1 MTIASNGDLLIY
13 KRQDNSLEL
22 YKCVDNSSMKNG
34 GVKIMNTTNSKR
46 IFDSTF
52 KGKTANNKT
61 VRLCRSWLTPG
72 DEGYLGM
79 ERVRVDSLESTGTD
93 SIVVRFYIISK
104 DRVENHYMNN
114 VAKEFQFLE

>member
-13 KRQDNSLEL
+13 RRQDNSLEL
-22 YKCVDNSSMKNG
+22 YKCVDNSGMKNG

-52 KGKTANNKT
+52 KGKTAGNKK

-79 ERVRVDSLESTGTD
+79 ERVKVDSLESTGSN
-93 SIVVRFYIISK
+93 SILVNFYINSK
-104 DRVENHYMNN
+104 NKVVSYYMDA

>member
-22 YKCVDNSSMKNG
+22 YKCVDASDMKKG

-52 KGKTANNKT
+52 KGKTAFNKK

-79 ERVRVDSLESTGTD
+79 ERVKVDSLESTGTN
-93 SIVVRFYIISK
+93 SILVKLYINSKNKVVSY
-104 DRVENHYMNN
+104 YMDV

>member
-22 YKCVDNSSMKNG
+22 YKCVDNSGMKNG
-34 GVKIMNTTNSKR
+34 GVKIMNITNSKR

-52 KGKTANNKT
+52 KGKTAGNKT

-79 ERVRVDSLESTGTD
+79 ERVKVDSLESTGTN
-93 SIVVRFYIISK
+93 SILVKLYINSKNKVVSY
-104 DRVENHYMNN
+104 YMDV

>member
-13 KRQDNSLEL
+13 KRQDNSLEI
-22 YKCVDNSSMKNG
+22 YKCVDNSDMKNG
-34 GVKIMNTTNSKR
+34 GVKIMNTTNPKR

-52 KGKTANNKT
+52 KGRTAGNKT

-79 ERVRVDSLESTGTD
+79 ERVKVDSLESTGAN
-93 SIVVRFYIISK
+93 SILVKLYINSK
-104 DRVENHYMNN
+104 NKIVSYYMDV
-114 VAKEFQFLE
+114 VAKAFQFLE

>member
-1 MTIASNGDLLIY
+1 MKIASNGDLLIY

-22 YKCVDNSSMKNG
+22 YKCIDDSAIVKG

-61 VRLCRSWLTPG
+61 VRLCRSWIIPG
-72 DEGYLGM
+72 DEGYFRM
-79 ERVRVDSLESTGTD
+79 ERVKVDSLESTGTN
-93 SIVVRFYIISK
+93 SILVKLYVNSKNKFLSFYM
-104 DRVENHYMNN
+104 DA

>member
-52 KGKTANNKT
+52 KGKTAGNKT

-79 ERVRVDSLESTGTD
+79 ERVKVDSLESTGTN
-93 SIVVRFYIISK
+93 SILVKLYINSK
-104 DRVENHYMNN
+104 NKIVSYYMDV

>member
-61 VRLCRSWLTPG
+61 VRLCRSWITPG

-79 ERVRVDSLESTGTD
+79 ERVKVDSLESTGTD
-93 SIVVRFYIISK
+93 SLLVKLYIISSNK
-104 DRVENHYMNN
+104 IVGYYMDV